1 MQKTRAF
8 ILFLIPILFSNACN
22 TDTST
27 KDNTDKTASQ
37 EAASQDFQGIDLLH
51 NCNFTPPKD
60 ATQYRIDTTTS
71 KIEWFVENHRGFLK
85 FSTGSFYLKD
95 DKILSGEFIANMNTI
110 TDTDIDYALMK
121 GTLENT
127 LKSDDFFKTKLFP
140 EGHFHITK
148 IIRKTGDLYQV
159 EGHLVLLNFSHP
171 IVFEATITFTDGKI
185 VATSKPI
192 IIDRTRW
199 NVTKYSKK
207 VARKEDDIIVSD
219 EIKLVVHLETIPPA
233 IQ

>member
-8 ILFLIPILFSNACN
+8 ILLLIPILFWNACN
-22 TDTST
+22 TDMST
-27 KDNTDKTASQ
+27 KDITDRATSQ
-37 EAASQDFQGIDLLH
+37 EAHSQDFSGIDLLH

-60 ATQYRIDTTTS
+60 ATQYRIDTAAS

-95 DKILSGEFIANMNTI
+95 GKILSGEFIADMNTI
-110 TDTDIDYALMK
+110 TNTDIDYALMK

-127 LKSDDFFKTKLFP
+127 LKSDDFFKTKAFP

-148 IIRKTGDLYQV
+148 IIRKTGDLYQI
-159 EGHLVLLNFSHP
+159 EGHLVLLKYSHP
-171 IVFEATITFTDGKI
+171 ITFEATITLSNGKI

-192 IIDRTRW
+192 IIDRTKW
-199 NVTKYSKK
+199 NVIMYSKK
-207 VARKEDDIIVSD
+207 VAQEEDDIIVSD
-219 EIKLVVHLETIPPA
+219 EIKLVVHLETIPPVT
-233 IQ
+233 Q